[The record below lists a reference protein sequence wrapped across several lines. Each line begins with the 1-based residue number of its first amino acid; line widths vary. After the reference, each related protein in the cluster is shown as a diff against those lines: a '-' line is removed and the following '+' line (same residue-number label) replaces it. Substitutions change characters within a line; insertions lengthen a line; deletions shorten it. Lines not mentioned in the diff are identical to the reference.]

1 MEEPMLTAEERMELG
16 NIRRQAARLA
26 RARLND
32 EEGERLDS
40 SARINPKC
48 LSEPPQY
55 RDTRGNRR
63 SFN

>member
-16 NIRRQAARLA
+16 NIRRQA
-26 RARLND
+26 ARLND